1 MISALVKSLLLRS
14 LGKDKLTHLVLKIA
28 EEIGVV
34 DVLRVKSK
42 VVGKFM
48 HLSTVFGRVY
58 ALAFTADPV
67 PPVGHPNA
75 VHVDVVLGAIHVWL
89 VSFPKK
95 EWQNLPDYLKLKVK
109 L

>member
-1 MISALVKSLLLRS
+1 MLSKIVSQLIIKSLS
-14 LGKDKLTHLVLKIA
+14 KEKLTNLVLTAAEVVGDIA
-28 EEIGVV
+28 LEK
-34 DVLRVKSK
+34 VKSK
-42 VVGKFM
+42 VSGKFM
-48 HLSTVFGRVY
+48 HLCTVFGRVY
-58 ALAFTADPV
+58 ALAFTSDFV

-95 EWQNLPDYLKLKVK
+95 GWQNLPDYLKLKVK